1 MKPALRKTISK
12 RIVVAIR
19 EKITSSSFFLT
30 DVWGM
35 MAFILMVWGEDVN
48 IVYQKKYHWVIVKG
62 FKLPYN
68 TRNDEVKKFLA
79 GPVSH
84 CPSYYPFSKHT
95 GRLISNSVLEGY
107 RVTDFPYSFRHDC
120 WFCLWTFS
128 L

>member
-1 MKPALRKTISK
+1 
-12 RIVVAIR
+12 
-19 EKITSSSFFLT
+19 
-30 DVWGM
+30 

-68 TRNDEVKKFLA
+68 TPNDEIKKFLA
-79 GPVSH
+79 GPVRYCS
-84 CPSYYPFSKHT
+84 SYYPFSKHT